1 MTRFAKARPRSESP
15 PGLAVREESPF
26 CQRCIQNQTIAK
38 DIIAEYT
45 PSSTADWE
53 TSYKAYVESVHE
65 TYPQVCEGC
74 ETQIREKMQHSDYFV
89 SADNLGRTLRKSN
102 VSWISRRG
110 WQYDLASLML
120 VLGKYMWFMSWI
132 GQFLWH
138 VMNMVK
144 PMRHPE
150 CISDFAAAPSL
161 SGCATQIFT
170 LKALQEFCDE
180 LLGSLVGWALA
191 LGLLSIWWN
200 PMWVMKLKVAYGRM
214 AGRKEYYQ
222 LQSIFL
228 GLRWA
233 GWNFITQPG
242 EFELDPQQ
250 WKALHAFMLA
260 VTILVSTISRLDK
273 HCS

>member
-1 MTRFAKARPRSESP
+1 M
-15 PGLAVREESPF
+15 
-26 CQRCIQNQTIAK
+26 Q
-38 DIIAEYT
+38 
-45 PSSTADWE
+45 
-53 TSYKAYVESVHE
+53 E
-65 TYPQVCEGC
+65 TYPPVCERC

-89 SADNLGRTLRKSN
+89 SADNLGRSLRRSN
-102 VSWISRRG
+102 ESWVSRRG

-138 VMNMVK
+138 VMNMIK

-150 CISDFAAAPSL
+150 CISEFAPAPSL

-170 LKALQEFCDE
+170 LDTLQQFCDE
-180 LLGSLVGWALA
+180 LLGSLVGCALV

-200 PMWVMKLKVAYGRM
+200 PLWVRKMKVTYGRIT
-214 AGRKEYYQ
+214 GRKEYYQ
-222 LQSIFL
+222 LQAIFL

-260 VTILVSTISRLDK
+260 VTLLVSYDSRLDK
-273 HCS
+273 YCKLMDLSLPSSLTGQFVGTLPLE